1 MQKMPGWLS
10 KMARIAVRFACLPKN
25 RNAFVY
31 FQTLANRV
39 PRPDI
44 SVPYVEHY
52 GQCGEDLI
60 VESFIAARAFSEG
73 LDPSALRYLEIGGNH
88 PFATSATFLLH
99 AHLEMTRVIVEANGR
114 LIAALRKGRPRDT
127 IVHAAVIDSDEE
139 TVLLS
144 VSRLNELSS
153 LDPKFVLSGIGGSV
167 GQARTERV
175 PAIRINQIIER
186 HLGAAPCFMSI
197 DVEGLD
203 LRLLRDFDFS
213 RYRPWFI
220 QVEPS
225 DDYLPGNSAT
235 ICKFMCSVG
244 YRLIAKTKVNMIF
257 GEL

>member
-1 MQKMPGWLS
+1 MQKMPGWLA
-10 KMARIAVRFACLPKN
+10 KMARVAVRFACVPKN

-39 PRPDI
+39 ALSDI

-60 VESFIAARAFSEG
+60 VEFFIAARAFGEG
-73 LDPSALRYLEIGGNH
+73 LDPSALHYLEIGGNH

-99 AHLEMTRVIVEANGR
+99 AHLGMTGVIVEANGR
-114 LIAALRKGRPRDT
+114 LIPALRKGRPRDT
-127 IVHAAVIDSDEE
+127 IVHAAVIDGDEE

-144 VSRLNELSS
+144 ISRLNELSS
-153 LDPKFVLSGIGGSV
+153 LDPKFVLSGIDRSV
-167 GQARTERV
+167 GQAPTERV

-186 HLGAAPCFMSI
+186 YLGASPCSVSI

-213 RYRPWFI
+213 RYRPWFA

-225 DDYLPGNSAT
+225 DD
-235 ICKFMCSVG
+235 
-244 YRLIAKTKVNMIF
+244 
-257 GEL
+257 